1 MNQIR
6 SLSLIT
12 VMLYDMST
20 LAQMPE
26 RTLQNV
32 DKYKKICREHIY
44 KGMKGML
51 FNY

>member
-12 VMLYDMST
+12 VMLYDMAT

-26 RTLQNV
+26 RILQNV